1 MAPTRAFLDNWVR
14 KMTMNSRTAPRANV
28 ERPLPSTE
36 IYNLAGERLAELVA
50 EVDLLRGVVADS
62 VQGTEKRS
70 DLETVQQELEE
81 AERRADACRYV
92 MEMTQRR
99 IEAEENEVG
108 TKLEVAWEA
117 AAETLRVAS
126 REIRDLRRRR
136 AEFAFELYVQE
147 RMTAS
152 EAEARIEQI
161 EARLGVLIPKAERA
175 ELALAVME
183 AREDRALEEI
193 GKRPGAD
200 EERRLRQRVQT

>member
-1 MAPTRAFLDNWVR
+1 
-14 KMTMNSRTAPRANV
+14 
-28 ERPLPSTE
+28 
-36 IYNLAGERLAELVA
+36 
-50 EVDLLRGVVADS
+50 VDLLRGVVADS